1 MRNKFLPSFW
11 QWLLLITLLLVAIF
25 ATETLVK
32 HEQQHARSQQ
42 LRHEIASAGQ
52 LRALIESELNIPL
65 YLTIGL
71 TAHVQARNGEI
82 SPAEMHLLLPE
93 LVHQARHIRNIGIA
107 PGNTLRYLYPL
118 IGNEQAIGLY
128 YPDIK
133 EQWPDIQA
141 IIAQREARLVG
152 PITLLQ
158 GGTAFIYRLPVY
170 MNANSYWGIISTVV
184 NIDSVWK
191 LLEQQTSEQEVQVAI
206 RSLSAKGRASAAF
219 YGDERLFHDDSM
231 LLAISLRGALWQMAV
246 RSLTPPPDRTLPIR
260 AAAYSV
266 TVLLIGLLC
275 WLFMSR
281 QHLRSSVAEQ
291 QRNKLQ
297 LRSIMDNVADAI
309 ITTTPDGTIEQVNLS
324 CYPMFGYTAATLPG
338 MHWSAL
344 LVDPQRLDEL
354 YTATSTNKAE
364 YETLGRR
371 RDNSLF
377 PLAIRRSHIRLHRQ
391 ARQLLVLRDLS
402 EQHRTEQLKQE
413 FIATVSHELRTP
425 LTSISAALGLATG
438 GALGELNSSQL
449 RMLQLAQTN
458 CQQLTTLVNTLL
470 DVEKLAS
477 GNMQFQ
483 LTKLPLLPLMQQ
495 CIDDCQILAQPQQIT
510 LTLVCPA
517 ELQHVQVNAD
527 ALRLKQVLLHLLSN
541 AVKFSQPNST
551 VHINLQLQQS
561 KLQVVVAD
569 QGIGI
574 SEQFVPKLFSR
585 FSQADS
591 SDSRT
596 HGGSGLGLAVSK
608 SIMDHMHGSIGYM
621 PNTPQ
626 GSCFYIEL
634 PFDASIQPG
643 QLP

>member
-11 QWLLLITLLLVAIF
+11 QWLVLISLLLVAIF

-71 TAHVQARNGEI
+71 TAHVQARNGNV

-107 PGNTLRYLYPL
+107 PDNTLRYLYPL

-128 YPDIK
+128 YPDLK
-133 EQWPDIQA
+133 EQWPDIES
-141 IIAQREARLVG
+141 IIIQREARLVG
-152 PITLLQ
+152 PITLIQ

-170 MNANSYWGIISTVV
+170 INASTYWGIISTVV

-206 RSLSAKGRASAAF
+206 RSLSPLGKPSAAF

-246 RSLTPPPDRTLPIR
+246 RSLTPATNRAPAIRTS
-260 AAAYSV
+260 AYS
-266 TVLLIGLLC
+266 IAGLLLALLY
-275 WLFMSR
+275 WLFISR
-281 QHLRSSVAEQ
+281 QHLRSSLAEQ
-291 QRNKLQ
+291 QRSKLQ
-297 LRSIMDNVADAI
+297 LHSIMDNVADAI
-309 ITTTPDGTIEQVNLS
+309 ITTTPEGIIEQVNLS

-338 MHWSAL
+338 LHWSAL
-344 LVDPQRLDEL
+344 LADPQRLDEV
-354 YTATSTNKAE
+354 YSATSSSKAE
-364 YETLGRR
+364 YQTLGRR
-371 RDNSLF
+371 SDNSVF
-377 PLAIRRSHIRLHRQ
+377 ALAIRRSHIRLQRQ

-402 EQHRTEQLKQE
+402 EQQKTEQLKEE

-425 LTSISAALGLATG
+425 LTSVSAALTLATG
-438 GALGELNSSQL
+438 GALGELNPSQQ
-449 RMLQLAQTN
+449 RMLNLAQKN
-458 CQQLTTLVNTLL
+458 CQQLTSMVNTLL
-470 DVEKLAS
+470 DVEKLTNGS
-477 GNMQFQ
+477 MQFSLSAQ
-483 LTKLPLLPLMQQ
+483 PLLPLLNQ
-495 CIDDCQILAQPQQIT
+495 CIDDCQILAQPQQIA

-527 ALRLKQVLLHLLSN
+527 TLRLKQVLLHLLSN
-541 AVKFSQPNST
+541 AVKFSYPNST
-551 VHINLQLQQS
+551 VQISLQLQHG
-561 KLQVVVAD
+561 KLKVIVAD
-569 QGIGI
+569 QGIGV
-574 SEQFVPKLFSR
+574 SEQFIPKLFSR

-591 SDSRT
+591 SASRT

-608 SIMDHMHGSIGYM
+608 SIMGHMHGSIGYM